1 VFWKSLSSVPA
12 ADVLGHRALWIFV
25 FVMVVHLARR
35 SWRDVIAAASSP
47 RILVLEIVAAALLGT
62 NWLTWVWAM
71 NTDRVLEGSLGYFIN
86 PLVSVFLGVVFLGE
100 SLRRGQWVAIS
111 LATIGVVWLTVGVGS
126 LPWVSL
132 VLGFTFGFYG
142 LLKKKIDRPP
152 LVSLAIEVSVMIIP
166 ALVFLSLRTS
176 DGAGVVGPSS
186 PGTTALLVASGAF
199 TGVPLL
205 LFAGAARRIP
215 LSLIGMLQ
223 YLAPRS
229 TSCWACSSTGSSWMV
244 AAWSGSPSSGQRW
257 LCSPQT
263 AGGRPTTC
271 PLASCVPDPHS
282 GWKDSASG
290 REEHLGCELGCLGVE
305 ASSVQGAGRHHVGS
319 LSLK

>member
-1 VFWKSLSSVPA
+1 
-12 ADVLGHRALWIFV
+12 
-25 FVMVVHLARR
+25 
-35 SWRDVIAAASSP
+35 
-47 RILVLEIVAAALLGT
+47 
-62 NWLTWVWAM
+62 
-71 NTDRVLEGSLGYFIN
+71 
-86 PLVSVFLGVVFLGE
+86 
-100 SLRRGQWVAIS
+100 

-142 LLKKKIDRPP
+142 LLKKKIDSPP

-223 YLAPRS
+223 YLAPTLNFVLGVFVYGEFLDGGRLVGFAFIWTAVAVFATDGWRS
-229 TSCWACSSTGSSWMV
+229 THNLPFG
-244 AAWSGSPSSGQRW
+244 
-257 LCSPQT
+257 
-263 AGGRPTTC
+263 
-271 PLASCVPDPHS
+271 
-282 GWKDSASG
+282 
-290 REEHLGCELGCLGVE
+290 ELR
-305 ASSVQGAGRHHVGS
+305 S
-319 LSLK
+319 

>member
-1 VFWKSLSSVPA
+1 MQRGLVYAICAYTIWGLSPVFWKSLSSVPA

-142 LLKKKIDRPP
+142 LLKKKIDSPP

-223 YLAPRS
+223 YLAPTLNFVLGVFVYGEFLDGGRLVGFAFIWTAVAVFATDGWRS
-229 TSCWACSSTGSSWMV
+229 THNLPFG
-244 AAWSGSPSSGQRW
+244 
-257 LCSPQT
+257 
-263 AGGRPTTC
+263 
-271 PLASCVPDPHS
+271 
-282 GWKDSASG
+282 
-290 REEHLGCELGCLGVE
+290 ELR
-305 ASSVQGAGRHHVGS
+305 S
-319 LSLK
+319 

>member
-1 VFWKSLSSVPA
+1 MQRGLVYAICAYTIWGLSPVFWKSLSSVPA

-25 FVMVVHLARR
+25 FVMVVHLVRR

-86 PLVSVFLGVVFLGE
+86 PLVSVLLGVVFLGE
-100 SLRRGQWVAIS
+100 SLRRGQWAAIA

-142 LLKKKIDRPP
+142 LLKKKIDSPP
-152 LVSLAIEVSVMIIP
+152 LVSLAIEVSVMIMP
-166 ALVFLSLRTS
+166 ALVFLAFRTTGGS
-176 DGAGVVGPSS
+176 GVVGPSN

-215 LSLIGMLQ
+215 LSLIGMIQ
-223 YLAPRS
+223 YLAP
-229 TSCWACSSTGSSWMV
+229 TLNFLLGV
-244 AAWSGSPSSGQRW
+244 FVYGE
-257 LCSPQT
+257 LFD
-263 AGGRPTTC
+263 GGRLVGFTFIWV
-271 PLASCVPDPHS
+271 AVAVFAAD
-282 GWKDSASG
+282 GWRSARRS
-290 REEHLGCELGCLGVE
+290 
-305 ASSVQGAGRHHVGS
+305 HHRVLRTRS
-319 LSLK
+319 